1 VPAESMLPVAAPR
14 AGRVC
19 RQAAAVTLV
28 LVLILPGSALAAVMF
43 KYRNAEGD
51 VVYSYTLPPGQAP
64 LGYDRV
70 DLGTGKVIES
80 VAPQLPPA
88 ELEARQRR
96 EKALAE
102 CRSELRRIYA
112 MYGSENDIVAAERA
126 SVEALER
133 RIGQIQVN
141 LTRTRQELDR
151 LRGQA
156 AEMERSGSQV
166 SGTLIDR
173 ISRNEVQAVQL
184 ESEIAQRRDEQDQA
198 RERYRHEME
207 RFRDGRCPAPEA
219 VARGGGD

>member
-1 VPAESMLPVAAPR
+1 VPAESMLQDAGCR
-14 AGRVC
+14 IGRVC
-19 RQAAAVTLV
+19 RQAVALTLA
-28 LVLILPGSALAAVMF
+28 LALIAPGSAFAAVMF

-51 VVYSYTLPPGQAP
+51 VVFSYTLPPGQAP
-64 LGYDRV
+64 LGYERV
-70 DLGTGKVIES
+70 DVGSGKVIES

-96 EKALAE
+96 ERALAE

-112 MYGSENDIVAAERA
+112 MYGSENDIVAAEGA
-126 SVEALER
+126 AVDALDR

-156 AEMERSGSQV
+156 ADMERAGTQV
-166 SGTLIDR
+166 SGTLIER
-173 ISRNEVQAVQL
+173 ISRNEVQAEQL
-184 ESEIAQRRDEQDQA
+184 ESEIAHRRDEQDRA
-198 RERYRHEME
+198 RERYRHELE

-219 VARGGGD
+219 FARGGDG